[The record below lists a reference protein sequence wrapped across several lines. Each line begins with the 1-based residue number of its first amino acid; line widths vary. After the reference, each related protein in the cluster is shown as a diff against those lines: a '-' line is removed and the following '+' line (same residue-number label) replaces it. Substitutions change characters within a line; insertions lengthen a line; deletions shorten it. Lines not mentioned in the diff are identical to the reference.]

1 MTTHPLWSDEYWL
14 LLMQLYLKKPEGLK
28 PLYSRPMVKLALE
41 LHIPPSFLLE
51 QMFLLRHKQSPL
63 FALLWATYGDHPYRL
78 DAEVNKIR
86 KMKGFGHA
94 QDFYDGVTV
103 AETFEKD
110 FQPLAADKQLLP
122 VSLIMVLDLIAHERS
137 LAVSTIMG
145 HLLPY
150 IMAGQID
157 RRQFISEEHEQALTA
172 YLAQHPEETSWT
184 AIRTAMGNEY
194 SYDEIRLVT
203 ALTGHYHHSAKES
216 DKQ

>member
-122 VSLIMVLDLIAHERS
+122 VSLIMVLDLYFRLTPNTMVVQTPEVRQ
-137 LAVSTIMG
+137 LAELLRVSPKTVVKVMEVFQFCDPYLNRADLMITP
-145 HLLPY
+145 LLRPCQEVWNRFGNDNLEKLS
-150 IMAGQID
+150 A
-157 RRQFISEEHEQALTA
+157 RAAL
-172 YLAQHPEETSWT
+172 L
-184 AIRTAMGNEY
+184 REY
-194 SYDEIRLVT
+194 F
-203 ALTGHYHHSAKES
+203 A
-216 DKQ
+216 